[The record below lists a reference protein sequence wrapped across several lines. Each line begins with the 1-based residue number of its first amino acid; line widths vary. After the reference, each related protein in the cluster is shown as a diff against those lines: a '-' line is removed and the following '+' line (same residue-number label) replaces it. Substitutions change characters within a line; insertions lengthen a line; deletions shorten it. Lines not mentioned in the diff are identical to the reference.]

1 VVKALS
7 KGAYG
12 RVFLARQRRTGDY
25 YALKILDKSEMIEK
39 NQVHQRAIAVIER
52 DRSVVQGSRPANWL
66 FRRCRQG
73 HQRAQRTPDLV
84 IAR

>member
-39 NQVHQRAIAVIER
+39 NQVRR
-52 DRSVVQGSRPANWL
+52 RSVAIVRHARSGVPGSPPRPVDW
-66 FRRCRQG
+66 
-73 HQRAQRTPDLV
+73 
-84 IAR
+84 